1 MRHVLNL
8 TVAGIALVMLAG
20 CGGSSPA
27 DTLSEMTKL
36 MQSMTETLRPIET
49 AANAGDVADKLKNQ
63 AATLETL
70 SQKLEQQIADLDET
84 SKNEFD
90 QTMEQSE
97 FPSVAMAFMMELMR
111 VGMIPG
117 ASEKLGDALESL
129 KSTPGL

>member
-1 MRHVLNL
+1 MKHVLNL

-49 AANAGDVADKLKNQ
+49 AANAEDVADKLKNQ